1 MAPKRPSPAAQLHA
15 LRVRISHL
23 KLEKRKLRK
32 ELEKEIRWRN
42 VRIQKIK
49 TQIKRAIKILDN
61 AVAVDDLV
69 VDRRARS
76 IQQQLDQMATTSDSD

>member
-1 MAPKRPSPAAQLHA
+1 M
-15 LRVRISHL
+15 

-32 ELEKEIRWRN
+32 ELEKEIRSRN